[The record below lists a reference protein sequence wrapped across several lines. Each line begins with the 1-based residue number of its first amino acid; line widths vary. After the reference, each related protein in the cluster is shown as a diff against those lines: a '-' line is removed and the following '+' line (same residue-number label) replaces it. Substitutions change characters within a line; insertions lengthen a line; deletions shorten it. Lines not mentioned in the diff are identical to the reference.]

1 MHHPLVPGLTA
12 WPWVTLAL
20 LGAFHGLNPAM
31 GWLFAVGLGLQERRP
46 AAVLRAIPPI
56 AAGHAAAVAAVLLV
70 VGVAG
75 RFVSADVLRIGAALT
90 LLTFAGYLVVRRF
103 KHPVR
108 VGMRVG
114 WRDLAAWS
122 WLMATAHGA
131 GLMLV
136 PVLLALATRSVPGSK
151 ATVSTGAVATGGA
164 ALVVHTLALLATMTV
179 VALLVY
185 TVFGVRIIRRVWV
198 NLDYV
203 WAGAL
208 VVAGAVTLLV

>member
-1 MHHPLVPGLTA
+1 MHHALLSGVLA
-12 WPWVTLAL
+12 WPWVALAL

-56 AAGHAAAVAAVLLV
+56 AAGHAASVAAVLLV

-75 RFVSADVLRIGAALT
+75 RFVSAEALRVGAALV
-90 LLTFAGYLVVRRF
+90 LVAFAVFLVVRRF

-114 WRDLAAWS
+114 WRDLVVWS

-131 GLMLV
+131 GLMML
-136 PVLLALATRSVPGSK
+136 PVVLAMAARAAPGTRAMV
-151 ATVSTGAVATGGA
+151 TTGGA
-164 ALVVHTLALLATMTV
+164 ALVVHTAALFATMTV

-185 TVFGVRIIRRVWV
+185 GVFGVRMLRRAWV

-208 VVAGAVTLLV
+208 VVAGGVTLLA